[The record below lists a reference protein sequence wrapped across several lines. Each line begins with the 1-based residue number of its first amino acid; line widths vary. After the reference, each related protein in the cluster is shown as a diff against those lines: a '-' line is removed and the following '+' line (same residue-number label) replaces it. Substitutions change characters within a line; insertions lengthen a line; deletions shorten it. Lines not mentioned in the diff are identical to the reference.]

1 MDKKRMDY
9 INDFKKK
16 NYKRYTLEIKKE
28 EYEALI
34 EQAEK
39 KGLTLK
45 DFIKKACDSF
55 SDTAVFYID
64 TAEEERGKAER

>member
-28 EYEALI
+28 EYDALVSEA
-34 EQAEK
+34 K
-39 KGLTLK
+39 RKGLSLK
-45 DFIKKACDSF
+45 DYIKKACDSF
-55 SDTAVFYID
+55 SGTTIFCK
-64 TAEEERGKAER
+64 ESL

>member
-16 NYKRYTLEIKKE
+16 NYKRYTLEIKIG
-28 EYEALI
+28 EYEALS

-55 SDTAVFYID
+55 SDTAVFYSD
-64 TAEEERGKAER
+64 TVEGKREEAGQ